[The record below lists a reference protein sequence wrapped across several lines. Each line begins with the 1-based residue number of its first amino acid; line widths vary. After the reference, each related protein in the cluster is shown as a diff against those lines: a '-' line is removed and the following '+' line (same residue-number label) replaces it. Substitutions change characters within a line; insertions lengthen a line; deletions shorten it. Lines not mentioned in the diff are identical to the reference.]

1 MTSRLPAEALRAS
14 NTFAMRWKPDLT
26 VATIVARQG
35 LFLMVEEHIGGRLV
49 LNQPAGHVEDG
60 ESILDAGIRE
70 TLEETAWHV
79 QPRHLVGT
87 YLWRNPRNG
96 NTTLRFALAA
106 DALHEQ
112 TGRQLDRGIVAA
124 HWLSREQ
131 LVAHSHRLRSELV
144 LRCIDDWLAGQRFD
158 LSALATVGAGNSA
171 DLPRAPTLRGIGS

>member
-1 MTSRLPAEALRAS
+1 
-14 NTFAMRWKPDLT
+14 MRWRPDLT

-35 LFLMVEEHIGGRLV
+35 QFLMVEEHIGGRLV

-79 QPRHLVGT
+79 RPQHLVGT

-96 NTTLRFALAA
+96 STTLRFALAA

-112 TGRQLDRGIVAA
+112 VGRQLDRGIVAA

-131 LVAHSHRLRSELV
+131 LVANSHRLRSELV

-158 LSALATVGAGNSA
+158 LSALATVGSRSA
-171 DLPRAPTLRGIGS
+171 AELPQSPVLRGTGS

>member
-1 MTSRLPAEALRAS
+1 MSRLPVEAAKAS
-14 NTFAMRWKPDLT
+14 YTLAMRWRPDLT

-35 LFLMVEEHIGGRLV
+35 RFLMVEEHIGGRLV

-60 ESILDAGIRE
+60 ESILEAAIRE

-79 QPRHLVGT
+79 QPQHLVGT

-96 NTTLRFALAA
+96 STTLRFALAA

-112 TGRQLDRGIVAA
+112 VGQALDRGIVAA

-131 LVAHSHRLRSELV
+131 LVSHSHRLRSDLV

-158 LSALATVGAGNSA
+158 LTALATVRDSA
-171 DLPRAPTLRGIGS
+171 TTAVPLASTIRGTGS